1 MQIIEPEL
9 AENATMGPEMT
20 EFRGSNA
27 RTIMRIANDVFA
39 KHQMREIY

>member
-20 EFRGSNA
+20 KFRALMQEQYCGSQAMFSQNT
-27 RTIMRIANDVFA
+27 R
-39 KHQMREIY
+39 